1 MAPLVDQLSSR
12 KAVADRIDTNPDLP
26 MEAIVHDAARQ
37 VLSLPARDEK
47 IELPLLPS
55 ESDATD
61 VSQVREYVTRRN
73 IPFLIVSSDEDK
85 EAPRSVPSAL
95 QLPRRPAVM
104 AQVPRDS
111 EVIDLCSD
119 DEDSVMGGPFKA
131 EIDGTPEF
139 EDELRWPS
147 QKRKRD
153 EMHEISAYSP
163 PRS

>member
-1 MAPLVDQLSSR
+1 
-12 KAVADRIDTNPDLP
+12 
-26 MEAIVHDAARQ
+26 
-37 VLSLPARDEK
+37 
-47 IELPLLPS
+47 
-55 ESDATD
+55 
-61 VSQVREYVTRRN
+61 VREYVTRRN